1 MQTTDCAHC
10 GRAGGTVNLDWR
22 GKYVDPQGVTWHEQK
37 NGDSWCGPCEES
49 RVARCAAAAVLGKLG
64 GSRPKPYSAE
74 EREKRRV
81 RLAGFREPYQAA
93 RRAAKAA
100 RIMEEHEARKAEV
113 AEGQNGQAYISVD
126 TVMVSA
132 PAEMAAVMTEPA
144 PEGRGDEVAPVALPM
159 APEATVDG

>member
-1 MQTTDCAHC
+1 MQTTDCANC
-10 GRAGGTVNLDWR
+10 GRAGGTVALDWR

-81 RLAGFREPYQAA
+81 RLTGFREPYQAA

-100 RIMEEHEARKAEV
+100 RIMADHERAKAAAPEGQEGQ
-113 AEGQNGQAYISVD
+113 AEGQIEA
-126 TVMVSA
+126 
-132 PAEMAAVMTEPA
+132 
-144 PEGRGDEVAPVALPM
+144 VAPVALPM

>member
-1 MQTTDCAHC
+1 
-10 GRAGGTVNLDWR
+10 
-22 GKYVDPQGVTWHEQK
+22 VTWHEQK

-81 RLAGFREPYQAA
+81 RLTGFREPYQAA

-100 RIMEEHEARKAEV
+100 RIMADHERAKAAAPEGQEGQ
-113 AEGQNGQAYISVD
+113 AEGQIEA
-126 TVMVSA
+126 
-132 PAEMAAVMTEPA
+132 
-144 PEGRGDEVAPVALPM
+144 VAPVALPM